1 MKLPESAS
9 PNEKLPPEED
19 PIRDAYNTAISILNR
34 ELRILN
40 GEQVKK
46 IQTQIKIMED
56 VLTLTL
62 DVSDPETVFIQAL
75 SSSGNPK
82 EQTSNLSTA
91 IQTLSITR
99 EANTIT
105 DWRLEVMRGKGKGE
119 DTQFLTDSFLKDEF
133 TKYNSSQQ
141 QEVLRLIRDI
151 VSYLNLWDEQDQ
163 QEEQST

>member
-34 ELRILN
+34 
-40 GEQVKK
+40 GQVKQ
-46 IQTQIKIMED
+46 IQTQIQTKEGA
-56 VLTLTL
+56 LTLTL
-62 DVSDPETVFIQAL
+62 FLDSETVLIQTL
-75 SSSGNPK
+75 SSSGDPK
-82 EQTSNLSTA
+82 EQTSNLSTT

-119 DTQFLTDSFLKDEF
+119 DTQFLTGSFSKDEF
-133 TKYNSSQQ
+133 TKYNASKKK
-141 QEVLRLIRDI
+141 EVLTLIRDI
-151 VSYLNLWDEQDQ
+151 VSYLKLWGRARPARRTEYL
-163 QEEQST
+163 T